1 MSTYWRLVNLH
12 FVGILV
18 IVWRI
23 PFLWLLYWLA
33 MEYEKARE
41 VTQSQN
47 YGISLLVSSTLSC
60 MSYGRKLHT
69 NHPVT
74 HAKYSGMKNLMIIP
88 VSSINLVSSMIH
100 CWVEWFKTLFHPIS
114 ASNLC
119 MKEKGKNTMMLFCKM
134 HCKPGFTSLHLYIPN
149 YKL

>member
-1 MSTYWRLVNLH
+1 
-12 FVGILV
+12 
-18 IVWRI
+18 
-23 PFLWLLYWLA
+23 

-60 MSYGRKLHT
+60 MSYGRKFHT

-88 VSSINLVSSMIH
+88 ISSVNLVSSVGTPNPTWVGVEFEKSQWSPSDLGMIVQY
-100 CWVEWFKTLFHPIS
+100 VEN
-114 ASNLC
+114 AAR
-119 MKEKGKNTMMLFCKM
+119 
-134 HCKPGFTSLHLYIPN
+134 
-149 YKL
+149 